1 MSTAT
6 ISSLGLGSG
15 LELQDILDQLR
26 EVDERPINSLQT
38 EKIQAEEQLA
48 EYNVVN
54 GMILTMKSHALALSL
69 ESNFLEK
76 DISVS
81 DEDVVTA
88 TVVAGASK
96 ASNSLEVERLATR
109 SSWQT
114 AGVASAS
121 TSAYVPTIQE
131 STTGF
136 ASADTPVITTVETMT
151 ITYGYGDDIKNINV
165 SLTSGMSLDDIVD
178 EINPDPDVT
187 ASTFFQETDNKWY
200 LRIASTVEEPGESHR
215 VMVTDPPTGLSF
227 AAPDATFSYS
237 LGIGDPITISVS
249 ADTTISYLAD
259 LINDDSDNPG
269 VTASVEDTG
278 FGDNSYR
285 LILISDDSGEDN
297 RIAIDTQLADLT
309 LTEAQGAG
317 YAQTSD
323 NVVKPFTITDPNKWI
338 DFEEDGEGELTAA
351 IATGNY
357 TADELAAAIEDAM
370 QTASDNEAGG
380 EGLGVDYD
388 VSYSSTDKQFT
399 ISSSELTSL
408 DLLWSSGTKSAENAA
423 EILGFVDSADDT
435 GATSYTSDNDVVL
448 ISIDADNKKIVFKE
462 KLPGGTLSDDLTA
475 NIAEANYT
483 SLDDLASAIETAME
497 VASVNNID
505 YVVSYDDSTQKFV
518 IEEAGTLEE
527 LQILWADED
536 STADDI
542 LGFASNDTLTP
553 WASSL
558 NAEIKVNGITYQRQ
572 SNTGITDIIQG
583 VTLNLESVGTSS
595 VIVSDDTELIKSEII
610 GLVESFNELV
620 QEIITNSS
628 YAEETEDWGILASS
642 FSVKRLPQELS
653 ALMSSIVKT
662 VDSSTS
668 LYDLGVEVNRDGT
681 ITLDEDVLDN
691 AISSDYNDVK
701 DLFLGDEDVGVTG
714 LGDLINDTLRDITMS
729 SGLIDSEKDAAQD
742 QINRI
747 EEDIETATERLD
759 KRYEDMAR
767 QFAILDVFMSRMQ
780 TQSTF
785 IDEMFS
791 AYKAA
796 SER

>member
-1 MSTAT
+1 MSAAT

-54 GMILTMKSHALALSL
+54 GMLLTMKSHALALSL
-69 ESNFLEK
+69 EGNFLEK

-96 ASNSLEVERLATR
+96 ASNSLEVVGLATR

-136 ASADTPVITTVETMT
+136 ASADTSVITTDETMT
-151 ITYGYGDDIKNINV
+151 ITYGNGETKETINV
-165 SLTSGMSLDDIVD
+165 NLTSGWSLD
-178 EINPDPDVT
+178 EIVT
-187 ASTFFQETDNKWY
+187 AINTDDENTDKAYVTAETFEVDGSHY
-200 LRIASTVEEPGESHR
+200 LRIKATSSEGSGEDYR

-249 ADTTISYLAD
+249 ADTTISYLAE
-259 LINDDSDNPG
+259 LINDDPDNPG
-269 VTASVEDTG
+269 VTASVIDDGTG
-278 FGDNSYR
+278 TDPYR
-285 LILISDDSGEDN
+285 LVLIADDTGEDN
-297 RIAIDTQLADLT
+297 RI
-309 LTEAQGAG
+309 
-317 YAQTSD
+317 
-323 NVVKPFTITDPNKWI
+323 
-338 DFEEDGEGELTAA
+338 ELSQ
-351 IATGNY
+351 
-357 TADELAAAIEDAM
+357 E
-370 QTASDNEAGG
+370 
-380 EGLGVDYD
+380 
-388 VSYSSTDKQFT
+388 
-399 ISSSELTSL
+399 
-408 DLLWSSGTKSAENAA
+408 
-423 EILGFVDSADDT
+423 
-435 GATSYTSDNDVVL
+435 
-448 ISIDADNKKIVFKE
+448 
-462 KLPGGTLSDDLTA
+462 
-475 NIAEANYT
+475 
-483 SLDDLASAIETAME
+483 LDDLELSELE
-497 VASVNNID
+497 G
-505 YVVSYDDSTQKFV
+505 
-518 IEEAGTLEE
+518 AGE
-527 LQILWADED
+527 
-536 STADDI
+536 
-542 LGFASNDTLTP
+542 
-553 WASSL
+553 SSL
-558 NAEIKVNGITYQRQ
+558 NSIVIVNGITYQRQ

-610 GLVESFNELV
+610 GLVESFNGLV

-642 FSVKRLPQELS
+642 FSVKRLPQELL
-653 ALMSSIVKT
+653 ALMNTIVKT

-668 LYDLGVEVNRDGT
+668 LHDLGMEVNRDGT
-681 ITLDEDVLDN
+681 ITLDEDVLNN
-691 AISSDYNDVK
+691 AISSGYNDVK
-701 DLFLGDEDVGVTG
+701 DLFLGDEDAGVTG
-714 LGDLINDTLRDITMS
+714 LGDLINGTLRDITMY
-729 SGLIDSEKDAAQD
+729 SGLIDSEKDAVQD
-742 QINRI
+742 QIDRI

-759 KRYEDMAR
+759 KRYEDMTR

-780 TQSTF
+780 AQASF

-796 SER
+796 SAR

>member
-48 EYNVVN
+48 EYNVVS
-54 GMILTMKSHALALSL
+54 GMLLTMKSHALALSL

-136 ASADTPVITTVETMT
+136 ASADTPVVTADETMT
-151 ITYGYGDDIKNINV
+151 ITYGNGDDINV
-165 SLTSGMSLDDIVD
+165 SLTSGMSLN
-178 EINPDPDVT
+178 EIANAIDTDPDLT

-215 VMVTDPPTGLSF
+215 VMVTDPPTDLSF

-237 LGIGDPITISVS
+237 LGIGDPITISVA

-285 LILISDDSGEDN
+285 LILTSDDSGEDN
-297 RIAIDTQLADLT
+297 RIGIDTQLADLN
-309 LTEAQGAG
+309 LTEAQGGA
-317 YAQTSD
+317 YTAISD
-323 NVVKPFTITDPNKWI
+323 NAVSFGSPVVVSSSNKQI
-338 DFEEDGEGELTAA
+338 KFSEDMGEGSTTLTAT
-351 IATGNY
+351 IAEDSYSTG
-357 TADELAAAIEDAM
+357 DSLAAAIESAM
-370 QTASDNEAGG
+370 ETAS
-380 EGLGVDYD
+380 
-388 VSYSSTDKQFT
+388 
-399 ISSSELTSL
+399 
-408 DLLWSSGTKSAENAA
+408 
-423 EILGFVDSADDT
+423 
-435 GATSYTSDNDVVL
+435 
-448 ISIDADNKKIVFKE
+448 
-462 KLPGGTLSDDLTA
+462 A
-475 NIAEANYT
+475 NIGN
-483 SLDDLASAIETAME
+483 SM
-497 VASVNNID
+497 D
-505 YVVSYDDSTQKFV
+505 YIVSYDSDTQKFV
-518 IEEAGTLEE
+518 IEGTGTLEE
-527 LQILWADED
+527 LKILWTDGG
-536 STADDI
+536 STAAGI
-542 LGFASNDTLTP
+542 LGFEDTSDDTLTP

-595 VIVSDDTELIKSEII
+595 VIVSDDTELIKSEIT
-610 GLVESFNELV
+610 GFVESFNELV
-620 QEIITNSS
+620 QEIKTNSS
-628 YAEETEDWGILASS
+628 YDEETEEWGILASS

-653 ALMSSIVKT
+653 ALMSAIVKT
-662 VDSSTS
+662 VDSTTS
-668 LYDLGVEVNRDGT
+668 MYDLGMEVNRDGT

-691 AISSDYNDVK
+691 AISSGYNDVK
-701 DLFLGDEDVGVTG
+701 DLFLGDEDAGVTG

>member
-54 GMILTMKSHALALSL
+54 GMLLTMKSHALALSL
-69 ESNFLEK
+69 EGNFLEK

-96 ASNSLEVERLATR
+96 ASNSLEVVGLATR

-136 ASADTPVITTVETMT
+136 ASADTSVITTDEAMT
-151 ITYGYGDDIKNINV
+151 ITYGNGETKETINV
-165 SLTSGMSLDDIVD
+165 NLTSGWSLD
-178 EINPDPDVT
+178 EIVT
-187 ASTFFQETDNKWY
+187 AINTDDENTDKAYVTAETFEVDGSHY
-200 LRIASTVEEPGESHR
+200 LRIKATSSEGSGEDYR

-249 ADTTISYLAD
+249 ADTTISYLAE
-259 LINDDSDNPG
+259 LINDDPDNPG
-269 VTASVEDTG
+269 VTASVIDDGTG
-278 FGDNSYR
+278 TDPYR
-285 LILISDDSGEDN
+285 LVLIADDTGEDN
-297 RIAIDTQLADLT
+297 RI
-309 LTEAQGAG
+309 
-317 YAQTSD
+317 
-323 NVVKPFTITDPNKWI
+323 
-338 DFEEDGEGELTAA
+338 ELSQ
-351 IATGNY
+351 
-357 TADELAAAIEDAM
+357 E
-370 QTASDNEAGG
+370 
-380 EGLGVDYD
+380 
-388 VSYSSTDKQFT
+388 
-399 ISSSELTSL
+399 
-408 DLLWSSGTKSAENAA
+408 
-423 EILGFVDSADDT
+423 
-435 GATSYTSDNDVVL
+435 
-448 ISIDADNKKIVFKE
+448 
-462 KLPGGTLSDDLTA
+462 
-475 NIAEANYT
+475 
-483 SLDDLASAIETAME
+483 LDDLELSELE
-497 VASVNNID
+497 G
-505 YVVSYDDSTQKFV
+505 
-518 IEEAGTLEE
+518 AGE
-527 LQILWADED
+527 
-536 STADDI
+536 
-542 LGFASNDTLTP
+542 
-553 WASSL
+553 SSL
-558 NAEIKVNGITYQRQ
+558 NSIVIVNGITYQRQ

-610 GLVESFNELV
+610 GLVESFNGLV

-653 ALMSSIVKT
+653 ALMNTIVKT

-668 LYDLGVEVNRDGT
+668 LHDLGMEVNRDGT
-681 ITLDEDVLDN
+681 ITLDEDVLNN
-691 AISSDYNDVK
+691 AISSGYNDVK
-701 DLFLGDEDVGVTG
+701 DLFLGDEDAGVTG
-714 LGDLINDTLRDITMS
+714 LGDLINGTLRDITMY
-729 SGLIDSEKDAAQD
+729 SGLIDSEKDAVQD
-742 QINRI
+742 QIDRI

-767 QFAILDVFMSRMQ
+767 QFAMLDVFMSRMQ
-780 TQSTF
+780 AQSTF

-796 SER
+796 SAR

>member
-54 GMILTMKSHALALSL
+54 GMLLTMKSHALALSL
-69 ESNFLEK
+69 EGNFLEK

-96 ASNSLEVERLATR
+96 ASNSLEVVGLATR

-136 ASADTPVITTVETMT
+136 ASADTSVITTDETMT
-151 ITYGYGDDIKNINV
+151 ITYGNGETKETINV
-165 SLTSGMSLDDIVD
+165 NLTSGWSLD
-178 EINPDPDVT
+178 EIVT
-187 ASTFFQETDNKWY
+187 AINTDDENTDKAYVTAETFEVDGSHY
-200 LRIASTVEEPGESHR
+200 LRIKATSEGSGEDNR

-249 ADTTISYLAD
+249 ADTTISYLAE
-259 LINDDSDNPG
+259 LINDDPDNPG
-269 VTASVEDTG
+269 VTASVIDDGTG
-278 FGDNSYR
+278 TDPYR
-285 LILISDDSGEDN
+285 LVLIADDTGEDN
-297 RIAIDTQLADLT
+297 RI
-309 LTEAQGAG
+309 
-317 YAQTSD
+317 
-323 NVVKPFTITDPNKWI
+323 
-338 DFEEDGEGELTAA
+338 ELS
-351 IATGNY
+351 
-357 TADELAAAIEDAM
+357 
-370 QTASDNEAGG
+370 Q
-380 EGLGVDYD
+380 
-388 VSYSSTDKQFT
+388 Q
-399 ISSSELTSL
+399 
-408 DLLWSSGTKSAENAA
+408 
-423 EILGFVDSADDT
+423 
-435 GATSYTSDNDVVL
+435 
-448 ISIDADNKKIVFKE
+448 
-462 KLPGGTLSDDLTA
+462 
-475 NIAEANYT
+475 
-483 SLDDLASAIETAME
+483 LDDLELSELE
-497 VASVNNID
+497 G
-505 YVVSYDDSTQKFV
+505 
-518 IEEAGTLEE
+518 AGE
-527 LQILWADED
+527 
-536 STADDI
+536 
-542 LGFASNDTLTP
+542 
-553 WASSL
+553 SSL
-558 NAEIKVNGITYQRQ
+558 NSIVIVNGITYQRQ

-610 GLVESFNELV
+610 GLVESFNGLV

-653 ALMSSIVKT
+653 ALMNTIVKT

-668 LYDLGVEVNRDGT
+668 LHDLGMEVNRDGT
-681 ITLDEDVLDN
+681 ITLDEDVLNN
-691 AISSDYNDVK
+691 AISSGYNDVK
-701 DLFLGDEDVGVTG
+701 DLFLGDEDAGVTG
-714 LGDLINDTLRDITMS
+714 LGDLINGTLRDITMY

-742 QINRI
+742 QIDRI

-767 QFAILDVFMSRMQ
+767 QFAMLDVFMSRMQ
-780 TQSTF
+780 AQSTF

-796 SER
+796 SAR